1 MKLLILGNHTCGNRG
16 DSAIL
21 RGLLDAINSLNPH
34 AEVDVMSR
42 YPVSSSWLLNRPVM
56 GDPLFLQMKQ
66 HNSAAGVVGR
76 VKKVLRRRYQ
86 HQVLLSRVT
95 DTGKLRNIAIAQGFT
110 DFVRLLSGYDAI
122 IQVGG
127 SFFVDLYGVPQFEHA
142 LCTFMAKKP
151 LFMIGHSVGPF
162 QDEQFNQL
170 ANYVFGHCDALILRE
185 SVSLDLMK
193 RSNIT
198 TAKVEHGVDTA
209 WLVDHHTE
217 EFTASYAVQHW
228 LDVAAQQKTVAI
240 TLREL
245 APFDKRLGTTQQAYE
260 KAFAGV
266 VNRILD
272 EGYQVIALS
281 TCTGIDSYNKDDRMV
296 ALNLRQHISD
306 PARYHVVMDE
316 LNDLEMGKILG
327 ACELTVGTRLHSA
340 IISMNFAT
348 PAIAINYEHKSAGIM
363 QQLGLPEMAIDIRHL
378 LDGSLQAM
386 VADTL
391 GQLPVLNARLS
402 EAVSRERQIGMQMV
416 QSVLE
421 RSRGGEMKVG
431 FFLLKFP
438 LSSETFVLNQIT
450 AFIDMGFEVEIVA
463 LQKGDTQNTHAA
475 WTKYNLA
482 ARTRWLQ
489 DEPQGKV
496 AKLRH
501 RASQTLRGIHR
512 KNTWQAL
519 NLKRYG
525 AESRNLILSAICGQ
539 VATPFRA
546 DVFIAHFG
554 PAGVTAAKLR
564 ELGVIR
570 GKIATIFH
578 GIDISSREVLNHYT
592 PEYQQLFRRG
602 DLMLPISDLWA
613 GRLQKMGCPR
623 EKIAVSRMGVDM
635 TRFSPRPVK
644 APATPLEIISVA
656 RLTEKKGLHVAIE
669 ACRQLKEQGVAFRY
683 RILGIGPWER
693 RLRTLIEQYQL
704 EDVVEMPG
712 FKPSHEV
719 KAMLDDADVFLLP
732 SVTGA
737 DGDMEGIPV
746 ALMEAMAVGIP
757 VVSTLH
763 SGIPELVEADK
774 SGWLVPEND
783 ARALAQRLAAFS
795 QLDTDELA
803 PVIKRAR
810 EKVEH
815 DFNQQ
820 VINRELA
827 SLLQAL

>member
-1 MKLLILGNHTCGNRG
+1 
-16 DSAIL
+16 
-21 RGLLDAINSLNPH
+21 
-34 AEVDVMSR
+34 
-42 YPVSSSWLLNRPVM
+42 
-56 GDPLFLQMKQ
+56 
-66 HNSAAGVVGR
+66 
-76 VKKVLRRRYQ
+76 
-86 HQVLLSRVT
+86 
-95 DTGKLRNIAIAQGFT
+95 
-110 DFVRLLSGYDAI
+110 
-122 IQVGG
+122 
-127 SFFVDLYGVPQFEHA
+127 
-142 LCTFMAKKP
+142 
-151 LFMIGHSVGPF
+151 
-162 QDEQFNQL
+162 
-170 ANYVFGHCDALILRE
+170 
-185 SVSLDLMK
+185 
-193 RSNIT
+193 
-198 TAKVEHGVDTA
+198 
-209 WLVDHHTE
+209 
-217 EFTASYAVQHW
+217 
-228 LDVAAQQKTVAI
+228 
-240 TLREL
+240 
-245 APFDKRLGTTQQAYE
+245 
-260 KAFAGV
+260 
-266 VNRILD
+266 
-272 EGYQVIALS
+272 
-281 TCTGIDSYNKDDRMV
+281 
-296 ALNLRQHISD
+296 
-306 PARYHVVMDE
+306 
-316 LNDLEMGKILG
+316 
-327 ACELTVGTRLHSA
+327 
-340 IISMNFAT
+340 
-348 PAIAINYEHKSAGIM
+348 
-363 QQLGLPEMAIDIRHL
+363 
-378 LDGSLQAM
+378 
-386 VADTL
+386 
-391 GQLPVLNARLS
+391 
-402 EAVSRERQIGMQMV
+402 
-416 QSVLE
+416 
-421 RSRGGEMKVG
+421 MKVG

-489 DEPQGKV
+489 DEPTGKV

-519 NLKRYG
+519 NLKLYG
-525 AESRNLILSAICGQ
+525 AESRNLILSAICGL
-539 VATPFRA
+539 VATPFHA

-669 ACRQLKEQGVAFRY
+669 ACRQLKEQGMAFRY

-803 PVIKRAR
+803 PVVKRAR

>member
-1 MKLLILGNHTCGNRG
+1 
-16 DSAIL
+16 
-21 RGLLDAINSLNPH
+21 
-34 AEVDVMSR
+34 
-42 YPVSSSWLLNRPVM
+42 
-56 GDPLFLQMKQ
+56 
-66 HNSAAGVVGR
+66 
-76 VKKVLRRRYQ
+76 
-86 HQVLLSRVT
+86 
-95 DTGKLRNIAIAQGFT
+95 
-110 DFVRLLSGYDAI
+110 
-122 IQVGG
+122 
-127 SFFVDLYGVPQFEHA
+127 
-142 LCTFMAKKP
+142 
-151 LFMIGHSVGPF
+151 
-162 QDEQFNQL
+162 
-170 ANYVFGHCDALILRE
+170 
-185 SVSLDLMK
+185 
-193 RSNIT
+193 
-198 TAKVEHGVDTA
+198 
-209 WLVDHHTE
+209 
-217 EFTASYAVQHW
+217 
-228 LDVAAQQKTVAI
+228 
-240 TLREL
+240 
-245 APFDKRLGTTQQAYE
+245 
-260 KAFAGV
+260 
-266 VNRILD
+266 
-272 EGYQVIALS
+272 
-281 TCTGIDSYNKDDRMV
+281 
-296 ALNLRQHISD
+296 
-306 PARYHVVMDE
+306 
-316 LNDLEMGKILG
+316 
-327 ACELTVGTRLHSA
+327 
-340 IISMNFAT
+340 
-348 PAIAINYEHKSAGIM
+348 
-363 QQLGLPEMAIDIRHL
+363 
-378 LDGSLQAM
+378 
-386 VADTL
+386 
-391 GQLPVLNARLS
+391 
-402 EAVSRERQIGMQMV
+402 
-416 QSVLE
+416 
-421 RSRGGEMKVG
+421 MKVG

-450 AFIDMGFEVEIVA
+450 AFIDMGFEVEILA

-489 DEPQGKV
+489 DEPTGKV

-539 VATPFRA
+539 VAIPFYA

-602 DLMLPISDLWA
+602 ELMLPISDLWA
-613 GRLQKMGCPR
+613 
-623 EKIAVSRMGVDM
+623 
-635 TRFSPRPVK
+635 
-644 APATPLEIISVA
+644 
-656 RLTEKKGLHVAIE
+656 
-669 ACRQLKEQGVAFRY
+669 
-683 RILGIGPWER
+683 GIGPWER

-704 EDVVEMPG
+704 EDVIEMPG

-783 ARALAQRLAAFS
+783 ACALAQRLAAFS
-795 QLDTDELA
+795 QLDTDELTT
-803 PVIKRAR
+803 VVKRAR

>member
-1 MKLLILGNHTCGNRG
+1 
-16 DSAIL
+16 
-21 RGLLDAINSLNPH
+21 
-34 AEVDVMSR
+34 
-42 YPVSSSWLLNRPVM
+42 
-56 GDPLFLQMKQ
+56 
-66 HNSAAGVVGR
+66 
-76 VKKVLRRRYQ
+76 
-86 HQVLLSRVT
+86 
-95 DTGKLRNIAIAQGFT
+95 
-110 DFVRLLSGYDAI
+110 
-122 IQVGG
+122 
-127 SFFVDLYGVPQFEHA
+127 
-142 LCTFMAKKP
+142 
-151 LFMIGHSVGPF
+151 
-162 QDEQFNQL
+162 
-170 ANYVFGHCDALILRE
+170 
-185 SVSLDLMK
+185 
-193 RSNIT
+193 
-198 TAKVEHGVDTA
+198 
-209 WLVDHHTE
+209 
-217 EFTASYAVQHW
+217 
-228 LDVAAQQKTVAI
+228 
-240 TLREL
+240 
-245 APFDKRLGTTQQAYE
+245 
-260 KAFAGV
+260 
-266 VNRILD
+266 
-272 EGYQVIALS
+272 
-281 TCTGIDSYNKDDRMV
+281 
-296 ALNLRQHISD
+296 
-306 PARYHVVMDE
+306 
-316 LNDLEMGKILG
+316 
-327 ACELTVGTRLHSA
+327 
-340 IISMNFAT
+340 
-348 PAIAINYEHKSAGIM
+348 
-363 QQLGLPEMAIDIRHL
+363 
-378 LDGSLQAM
+378 
-386 VADTL
+386 
-391 GQLPVLNARLS
+391 
-402 EAVSRERQIGMQMV
+402 
-416 QSVLE
+416 
-421 RSRGGEMKVG
+421 MKVG

-489 DEPQGKV
+489 DEPTGKV

-539 VATPFRA
+539 VAKPLHA

-795 QLDTDELA
+795 QLDTDELTT
-803 PVIKRAR
+803 VVKRAR

-827 SLLQAL
+827 SLLQALERRTYAI

>member
-1 MKLLILGNHTCGNRG
+1 
-16 DSAIL
+16 
-21 RGLLDAINSLNPH
+21 
-34 AEVDVMSR
+34 
-42 YPVSSSWLLNRPVM
+42 
-56 GDPLFLQMKQ
+56 
-66 HNSAAGVVGR
+66 
-76 VKKVLRRRYQ
+76 
-86 HQVLLSRVT
+86 
-95 DTGKLRNIAIAQGFT
+95 
-110 DFVRLLSGYDAI
+110 
-122 IQVGG
+122 
-127 SFFVDLYGVPQFEHA
+127 
-142 LCTFMAKKP
+142 
-151 LFMIGHSVGPF
+151 
-162 QDEQFNQL
+162 
-170 ANYVFGHCDALILRE
+170 
-185 SVSLDLMK
+185 
-193 RSNIT
+193 
-198 TAKVEHGVDTA
+198 
-209 WLVDHHTE
+209 
-217 EFTASYAVQHW
+217 
-228 LDVAAQQKTVAI
+228 
-240 TLREL
+240 
-245 APFDKRLGTTQQAYE
+245 
-260 KAFAGV
+260 
-266 VNRILD
+266 
-272 EGYQVIALS
+272 
-281 TCTGIDSYNKDDRMV
+281 
-296 ALNLRQHISD
+296 
-306 PARYHVVMDE
+306 
-316 LNDLEMGKILG
+316 
-327 ACELTVGTRLHSA
+327 
-340 IISMNFAT
+340 
-348 PAIAINYEHKSAGIM
+348 
-363 QQLGLPEMAIDIRHL
+363 
-378 LDGSLQAM
+378 
-386 VADTL
+386 
-391 GQLPVLNARLS
+391 
-402 EAVSRERQIGMQMV
+402 
-416 QSVLE
+416 
-421 RSRGGEMKVG
+421 MKVG

-489 DEPQGKV
+489 DEPTGKV

-525 AESRNLILSAICGQ
+525 AEARNLILSAICGL
-539 VATPFRA
+539 VATPFHA

-704 EDVVEMPG
+704 EDVVEVPG

-803 PVIKRAR
+803 PVVKRAR

>member
-1 MKLLILGNHTCGNRG
+1 
-16 DSAIL
+16 
-21 RGLLDAINSLNPH
+21 
-34 AEVDVMSR
+34 
-42 YPVSSSWLLNRPVM
+42 
-56 GDPLFLQMKQ
+56 
-66 HNSAAGVVGR
+66 
-76 VKKVLRRRYQ
+76 
-86 HQVLLSRVT
+86 
-95 DTGKLRNIAIAQGFT
+95 
-110 DFVRLLSGYDAI
+110 
-122 IQVGG
+122 
-127 SFFVDLYGVPQFEHA
+127 
-142 LCTFMAKKP
+142 
-151 LFMIGHSVGPF
+151 
-162 QDEQFNQL
+162 
-170 ANYVFGHCDALILRE
+170 
-185 SVSLDLMK
+185 
-193 RSNIT
+193 
-198 TAKVEHGVDTA
+198 
-209 WLVDHHTE
+209 
-217 EFTASYAVQHW
+217 
-228 LDVAAQQKTVAI
+228 
-240 TLREL
+240 
-245 APFDKRLGTTQQAYE
+245 
-260 KAFAGV
+260 
-266 VNRILD
+266 
-272 EGYQVIALS
+272 
-281 TCTGIDSYNKDDRMV
+281 
-296 ALNLRQHISD
+296 
-306 PARYHVVMDE
+306 
-316 LNDLEMGKILG
+316 
-327 ACELTVGTRLHSA
+327 
-340 IISMNFAT
+340 
-348 PAIAINYEHKSAGIM
+348 
-363 QQLGLPEMAIDIRHL
+363 
-378 LDGSLQAM
+378 
-386 VADTL
+386 
-391 GQLPVLNARLS
+391 
-402 EAVSRERQIGMQMV
+402 
-416 QSVLE
+416 
-421 RSRGGEMKVG
+421 MKVG

-489 DEPQGKV
+489 DEPTGKV

-539 VATPFRA
+539 GATPFRA
-546 DVFIAHFG
+546 EVFIAHFG

-803 PVIKRAR
+803 PVVKRAR

>member
-1 MKLLILGNHTCGNRG
+1 
-16 DSAIL
+16 
-21 RGLLDAINSLNPH
+21 
-34 AEVDVMSR
+34 
-42 YPVSSSWLLNRPVM
+42 
-56 GDPLFLQMKQ
+56 
-66 HNSAAGVVGR
+66 
-76 VKKVLRRRYQ
+76 
-86 HQVLLSRVT
+86 
-95 DTGKLRNIAIAQGFT
+95 
-110 DFVRLLSGYDAI
+110 
-122 IQVGG
+122 
-127 SFFVDLYGVPQFEHA
+127 
-142 LCTFMAKKP
+142 
-151 LFMIGHSVGPF
+151 
-162 QDEQFNQL
+162 
-170 ANYVFGHCDALILRE
+170 
-185 SVSLDLMK
+185 
-193 RSNIT
+193 
-198 TAKVEHGVDTA
+198 
-209 WLVDHHTE
+209 
-217 EFTASYAVQHW
+217 
-228 LDVAAQQKTVAI
+228 
-240 TLREL
+240 
-245 APFDKRLGTTQQAYE
+245 
-260 KAFAGV
+260 
-266 VNRILD
+266 
-272 EGYQVIALS
+272 
-281 TCTGIDSYNKDDRMV
+281 
-296 ALNLRQHISD
+296 
-306 PARYHVVMDE
+306 
-316 LNDLEMGKILG
+316 
-327 ACELTVGTRLHSA
+327 
-340 IISMNFAT
+340 
-348 PAIAINYEHKSAGIM
+348 
-363 QQLGLPEMAIDIRHL
+363 
-378 LDGSLQAM
+378 
-386 VADTL
+386 
-391 GQLPVLNARLS
+391 
-402 EAVSRERQIGMQMV
+402 
-416 QSVLE
+416 
-421 RSRGGEMKVG
+421 MKVG
-431 FFLLKFP
+431 VFLLKFP

-489 DEPQGKV
+489 DEPTGKV

-539 VATPFRA
+539 VATPFHA
-546 DVFIAHFG
+546 DVFIAHFC

-669 ACRQLKEQGVAFRY
+669 ACRQLKEQGMAFRY

-803 PVIKRAR
+803 PVVKRAR

>member
-1 MKLLILGNHTCGNRG
+1 
-16 DSAIL
+16 
-21 RGLLDAINSLNPH
+21 
-34 AEVDVMSR
+34 
-42 YPVSSSWLLNRPVM
+42 
-56 GDPLFLQMKQ
+56 
-66 HNSAAGVVGR
+66 
-76 VKKVLRRRYQ
+76 
-86 HQVLLSRVT
+86 
-95 DTGKLRNIAIAQGFT
+95 
-110 DFVRLLSGYDAI
+110 
-122 IQVGG
+122 
-127 SFFVDLYGVPQFEHA
+127 
-142 LCTFMAKKP
+142 
-151 LFMIGHSVGPF
+151 
-162 QDEQFNQL
+162 
-170 ANYVFGHCDALILRE
+170 
-185 SVSLDLMK
+185 
-193 RSNIT
+193 
-198 TAKVEHGVDTA
+198 
-209 WLVDHHTE
+209 
-217 EFTASYAVQHW
+217 
-228 LDVAAQQKTVAI
+228 
-240 TLREL
+240 
-245 APFDKRLGTTQQAYE
+245 
-260 KAFAGV
+260 
-266 VNRILD
+266 
-272 EGYQVIALS
+272 
-281 TCTGIDSYNKDDRMV
+281 
-296 ALNLRQHISD
+296 
-306 PARYHVVMDE
+306 
-316 LNDLEMGKILG
+316 
-327 ACELTVGTRLHSA
+327 
-340 IISMNFAT
+340 
-348 PAIAINYEHKSAGIM
+348 
-363 QQLGLPEMAIDIRHL
+363 
-378 LDGSLQAM
+378 
-386 VADTL
+386 
-391 GQLPVLNARLS
+391 
-402 EAVSRERQIGMQMV
+402 
-416 QSVLE
+416 
-421 RSRGGEMKVG
+421 MKVG

-489 DEPQGKV
+489 DEPTGKV

-525 AESRNLILSAICGQ
+525 AESRNLILSAICGR
-539 VATPFRA
+539 VATPFHA

-564 ELGVIR
+564 ELGVIH

-795 QLDTDELA
+795 QLDADKLA

>member
-1 MKLLILGNHTCGNRG
+1 
-16 DSAIL
+16 
-21 RGLLDAINSLNPH
+21 
-34 AEVDVMSR
+34 
-42 YPVSSSWLLNRPVM
+42 
-56 GDPLFLQMKQ
+56 
-66 HNSAAGVVGR
+66 
-76 VKKVLRRRYQ
+76 
-86 HQVLLSRVT
+86 
-95 DTGKLRNIAIAQGFT
+95 
-110 DFVRLLSGYDAI
+110 
-122 IQVGG
+122 
-127 SFFVDLYGVPQFEHA
+127 
-142 LCTFMAKKP
+142 
-151 LFMIGHSVGPF
+151 
-162 QDEQFNQL
+162 
-170 ANYVFGHCDALILRE
+170 
-185 SVSLDLMK
+185 
-193 RSNIT
+193 
-198 TAKVEHGVDTA
+198 
-209 WLVDHHTE
+209 
-217 EFTASYAVQHW
+217 
-228 LDVAAQQKTVAI
+228 
-240 TLREL
+240 
-245 APFDKRLGTTQQAYE
+245 
-260 KAFAGV
+260 
-266 VNRILD
+266 
-272 EGYQVIALS
+272 
-281 TCTGIDSYNKDDRMV
+281 
-296 ALNLRQHISD
+296 
-306 PARYHVVMDE
+306 
-316 LNDLEMGKILG
+316 
-327 ACELTVGTRLHSA
+327 
-340 IISMNFAT
+340 
-348 PAIAINYEHKSAGIM
+348 
-363 QQLGLPEMAIDIRHL
+363 
-378 LDGSLQAM
+378 
-386 VADTL
+386 
-391 GQLPVLNARLS
+391 
-402 EAVSRERQIGMQMV
+402 
-416 QSVLE
+416 
-421 RSRGGEMKVG
+421 MKVG

-463 LQKGDTQNTHAA
+463 LQKGDTENTHAA

-482 ARTRWLQ
+482 VRTRWLQ
-489 DEPQGKV
+489 DEPTGKV

-539 VATPFRA
+539 VATPFHA
-546 DVFIAHFG
+546 DAFIAHFG

-783 ARALAQRLAAFS
+783 ARALAQRLAVFS

-815 DFNQQ
+815 VFNQQ

>member
-1 MKLLILGNHTCGNRG
+1 
-16 DSAIL
+16 
-21 RGLLDAINSLNPH
+21 
-34 AEVDVMSR
+34 
-42 YPVSSSWLLNRPVM
+42 
-56 GDPLFLQMKQ
+56 
-66 HNSAAGVVGR
+66 
-76 VKKVLRRRYQ
+76 
-86 HQVLLSRVT
+86 
-95 DTGKLRNIAIAQGFT
+95 
-110 DFVRLLSGYDAI
+110 
-122 IQVGG
+122 
-127 SFFVDLYGVPQFEHA
+127 
-142 LCTFMAKKP
+142 
-151 LFMIGHSVGPF
+151 
-162 QDEQFNQL
+162 
-170 ANYVFGHCDALILRE
+170 
-185 SVSLDLMK
+185 
-193 RSNIT
+193 
-198 TAKVEHGVDTA
+198 
-209 WLVDHHTE
+209 
-217 EFTASYAVQHW
+217 
-228 LDVAAQQKTVAI
+228 
-240 TLREL
+240 
-245 APFDKRLGTTQQAYE
+245 
-260 KAFAGV
+260 
-266 VNRILD
+266 
-272 EGYQVIALS
+272 
-281 TCTGIDSYNKDDRMV
+281 
-296 ALNLRQHISD
+296 
-306 PARYHVVMDE
+306 
-316 LNDLEMGKILG
+316 
-327 ACELTVGTRLHSA
+327 
-340 IISMNFAT
+340 
-348 PAIAINYEHKSAGIM
+348 
-363 QQLGLPEMAIDIRHL
+363 
-378 LDGSLQAM
+378 
-386 VADTL
+386 
-391 GQLPVLNARLS
+391 
-402 EAVSRERQIGMQMV
+402 
-416 QSVLE
+416 
-421 RSRGGEMKVG
+421 MKVG

-539 VATPFRA
+539 VVTPLHA

-578 GIDISSREVLNHYT
+578 GIDISSRDVLNHYT

-719 KAMLDDADVFLLP
+719 KAILDDADVFLLP

-820 VINRELA
+820 EINRELA

>member
-1 MKLLILGNHTCGNRG
+1 
-16 DSAIL
+16 
-21 RGLLDAINSLNPH
+21 
-34 AEVDVMSR
+34 
-42 YPVSSSWLLNRPVM
+42 
-56 GDPLFLQMKQ
+56 
-66 HNSAAGVVGR
+66 
-76 VKKVLRRRYQ
+76 
-86 HQVLLSRVT
+86 
-95 DTGKLRNIAIAQGFT
+95 
-110 DFVRLLSGYDAI
+110 
-122 IQVGG
+122 
-127 SFFVDLYGVPQFEHA
+127 
-142 LCTFMAKKP
+142 
-151 LFMIGHSVGPF
+151 
-162 QDEQFNQL
+162 
-170 ANYVFGHCDALILRE
+170 
-185 SVSLDLMK
+185 
-193 RSNIT
+193 
-198 TAKVEHGVDTA
+198 
-209 WLVDHHTE
+209 
-217 EFTASYAVQHW
+217 
-228 LDVAAQQKTVAI
+228 
-240 TLREL
+240 
-245 APFDKRLGTTQQAYE
+245 
-260 KAFAGV
+260 
-266 VNRILD
+266 
-272 EGYQVIALS
+272 
-281 TCTGIDSYNKDDRMV
+281 
-296 ALNLRQHISD
+296 
-306 PARYHVVMDE
+306 
-316 LNDLEMGKILG
+316 
-327 ACELTVGTRLHSA
+327 
-340 IISMNFAT
+340 
-348 PAIAINYEHKSAGIM
+348 
-363 QQLGLPEMAIDIRHL
+363 
-378 LDGSLQAM
+378 
-386 VADTL
+386 
-391 GQLPVLNARLS
+391 
-402 EAVSRERQIGMQMV
+402 
-416 QSVLE
+416 
-421 RSRGGEMKVG
+421 MKVG

-539 VATPFRA
+539 VVTPLHA

-578 GIDISSREVLNHYT
+578 GIDISSRDVLNHYT
-592 PEYQQLFRRG
+592 PEYQQLFRCG

-719 KAMLDDADVFLLP
+719 KAILDDADVFLLP

>member
-1 MKLLILGNHTCGNRG
+1 
-16 DSAIL
+16 
-21 RGLLDAINSLNPH
+21 
-34 AEVDVMSR
+34 
-42 YPVSSSWLLNRPVM
+42 
-56 GDPLFLQMKQ
+56 
-66 HNSAAGVVGR
+66 
-76 VKKVLRRRYQ
+76 
-86 HQVLLSRVT
+86 
-95 DTGKLRNIAIAQGFT
+95 
-110 DFVRLLSGYDAI
+110 
-122 IQVGG
+122 
-127 SFFVDLYGVPQFEHA
+127 
-142 LCTFMAKKP
+142 
-151 LFMIGHSVGPF
+151 
-162 QDEQFNQL
+162 
-170 ANYVFGHCDALILRE
+170 
-185 SVSLDLMK
+185 
-193 RSNIT
+193 
-198 TAKVEHGVDTA
+198 
-209 WLVDHHTE
+209 
-217 EFTASYAVQHW
+217 
-228 LDVAAQQKTVAI
+228 
-240 TLREL
+240 
-245 APFDKRLGTTQQAYE
+245 
-260 KAFAGV
+260 
-266 VNRILD
+266 
-272 EGYQVIALS
+272 
-281 TCTGIDSYNKDDRMV
+281 
-296 ALNLRQHISD
+296 
-306 PARYHVVMDE
+306 
-316 LNDLEMGKILG
+316 
-327 ACELTVGTRLHSA
+327 
-340 IISMNFAT
+340 
-348 PAIAINYEHKSAGIM
+348 
-363 QQLGLPEMAIDIRHL
+363 
-378 LDGSLQAM
+378 
-386 VADTL
+386 
-391 GQLPVLNARLS
+391 
-402 EAVSRERQIGMQMV
+402 
-416 QSVLE
+416 
-421 RSRGGEMKVG
+421 MKVG

-463 LQKGDTQNTHAA
+463 LQKGDTENTHAA

-489 DEPQGKV
+489 DEPTGKV

-539 VATPFRA
+539 VVAPLHA

-669 ACRQLKEQGVAFRY
+669 ACRQLKEQGMAFRY

-783 ARALAQRLAAFS
+783 ARALAQRLATFS

-803 PVIKRAR
+803 PVVKRAR

>member
-1 MKLLILGNHTCGNRG
+1 
-16 DSAIL
+16 
-21 RGLLDAINSLNPH
+21 
-34 AEVDVMSR
+34 
-42 YPVSSSWLLNRPVM
+42 
-56 GDPLFLQMKQ
+56 
-66 HNSAAGVVGR
+66 
-76 VKKVLRRRYQ
+76 
-86 HQVLLSRVT
+86 
-95 DTGKLRNIAIAQGFT
+95 
-110 DFVRLLSGYDAI
+110 
-122 IQVGG
+122 
-127 SFFVDLYGVPQFEHA
+127 
-142 LCTFMAKKP
+142 
-151 LFMIGHSVGPF
+151 
-162 QDEQFNQL
+162 
-170 ANYVFGHCDALILRE
+170 
-185 SVSLDLMK
+185 
-193 RSNIT
+193 
-198 TAKVEHGVDTA
+198 
-209 WLVDHHTE
+209 
-217 EFTASYAVQHW
+217 
-228 LDVAAQQKTVAI
+228 
-240 TLREL
+240 
-245 APFDKRLGTTQQAYE
+245 
-260 KAFAGV
+260 
-266 VNRILD
+266 
-272 EGYQVIALS
+272 
-281 TCTGIDSYNKDDRMV
+281 
-296 ALNLRQHISD
+296 
-306 PARYHVVMDE
+306 
-316 LNDLEMGKILG
+316 
-327 ACELTVGTRLHSA
+327 
-340 IISMNFAT
+340 
-348 PAIAINYEHKSAGIM
+348 
-363 QQLGLPEMAIDIRHL
+363 
-378 LDGSLQAM
+378 
-386 VADTL
+386 
-391 GQLPVLNARLS
+391 
-402 EAVSRERQIGMQMV
+402 
-416 QSVLE
+416 
-421 RSRGGEMKVG
+421 MKVG

-489 DEPQGKV
+489 DEPTGKV

-539 VATPFRA
+539 VVTPLHA

-578 GIDISSREVLNHYT
+578 GIDISSRDVLNHYT

-719 KAMLDDADVFLLP
+719 KAILDDADVFLLP

>member
-1 MKLLILGNHTCGNRG
+1 
-16 DSAIL
+16 
-21 RGLLDAINSLNPH
+21 
-34 AEVDVMSR
+34 
-42 YPVSSSWLLNRPVM
+42 
-56 GDPLFLQMKQ
+56 
-66 HNSAAGVVGR
+66 
-76 VKKVLRRRYQ
+76 
-86 HQVLLSRVT
+86 
-95 DTGKLRNIAIAQGFT
+95 
-110 DFVRLLSGYDAI
+110 
-122 IQVGG
+122 
-127 SFFVDLYGVPQFEHA
+127 
-142 LCTFMAKKP
+142 
-151 LFMIGHSVGPF
+151 
-162 QDEQFNQL
+162 
-170 ANYVFGHCDALILRE
+170 
-185 SVSLDLMK
+185 
-193 RSNIT
+193 
-198 TAKVEHGVDTA
+198 
-209 WLVDHHTE
+209 
-217 EFTASYAVQHW
+217 
-228 LDVAAQQKTVAI
+228 
-240 TLREL
+240 
-245 APFDKRLGTTQQAYE
+245 
-260 KAFAGV
+260 
-266 VNRILD
+266 
-272 EGYQVIALS
+272 
-281 TCTGIDSYNKDDRMV
+281 
-296 ALNLRQHISD
+296 
-306 PARYHVVMDE
+306 
-316 LNDLEMGKILG
+316 
-327 ACELTVGTRLHSA
+327 
-340 IISMNFAT
+340 
-348 PAIAINYEHKSAGIM
+348 
-363 QQLGLPEMAIDIRHL
+363 
-378 LDGSLQAM
+378 
-386 VADTL
+386 
-391 GQLPVLNARLS
+391 
-402 EAVSRERQIGMQMV
+402 
-416 QSVLE
+416 
-421 RSRGGEMKVG
+421 MKVG

-489 DEPQGKV
+489 DEPTGKV

-539 VATPFRA
+539 VAKPLHA

-669 ACRQLKEQGVAFRY
+669 ACRQLKEQGMAFRY

-795 QLDTDELA
+795 QLDTDKLA
-803 PVIKRAR
+803 PVVKRAR

>member
-1 MKLLILGNHTCGNRG
+1 
-16 DSAIL
+16 
-21 RGLLDAINSLNPH
+21 
-34 AEVDVMSR
+34 
-42 YPVSSSWLLNRPVM
+42 
-56 GDPLFLQMKQ
+56 
-66 HNSAAGVVGR
+66 
-76 VKKVLRRRYQ
+76 
-86 HQVLLSRVT
+86 
-95 DTGKLRNIAIAQGFT
+95 
-110 DFVRLLSGYDAI
+110 
-122 IQVGG
+122 
-127 SFFVDLYGVPQFEHA
+127 
-142 LCTFMAKKP
+142 
-151 LFMIGHSVGPF
+151 
-162 QDEQFNQL
+162 
-170 ANYVFGHCDALILRE
+170 
-185 SVSLDLMK
+185 
-193 RSNIT
+193 
-198 TAKVEHGVDTA
+198 
-209 WLVDHHTE
+209 
-217 EFTASYAVQHW
+217 
-228 LDVAAQQKTVAI
+228 
-240 TLREL
+240 
-245 APFDKRLGTTQQAYE
+245 
-260 KAFAGV
+260 
-266 VNRILD
+266 
-272 EGYQVIALS
+272 
-281 TCTGIDSYNKDDRMV
+281 
-296 ALNLRQHISD
+296 
-306 PARYHVVMDE
+306 
-316 LNDLEMGKILG
+316 
-327 ACELTVGTRLHSA
+327 
-340 IISMNFAT
+340 
-348 PAIAINYEHKSAGIM
+348 
-363 QQLGLPEMAIDIRHL
+363 
-378 LDGSLQAM
+378 
-386 VADTL
+386 
-391 GQLPVLNARLS
+391 
-402 EAVSRERQIGMQMV
+402 
-416 QSVLE
+416 
-421 RSRGGEMKVG
+421 MKVG

-475 WTKYNLA
+475 WTQYNLA
-482 ARTRWLQ
+482 AKTRWLQ

-519 NLKRYG
+519 NIKRYG
-525 AESRNLILSAICGQ
+525 AESRNLILSAICGR

-795 QLDTDELA
+795 QLDADKLA
-803 PVIKRAR
+803 PVVKRAR

>member
-1 MKLLILGNHTCGNRG
+1 
-16 DSAIL
+16 
-21 RGLLDAINSLNPH
+21 
-34 AEVDVMSR
+34 
-42 YPVSSSWLLNRPVM
+42 
-56 GDPLFLQMKQ
+56 
-66 HNSAAGVVGR
+66 
-76 VKKVLRRRYQ
+76 
-86 HQVLLSRVT
+86 
-95 DTGKLRNIAIAQGFT
+95 
-110 DFVRLLSGYDAI
+110 
-122 IQVGG
+122 
-127 SFFVDLYGVPQFEHA
+127 
-142 LCTFMAKKP
+142 
-151 LFMIGHSVGPF
+151 
-162 QDEQFNQL
+162 
-170 ANYVFGHCDALILRE
+170 
-185 SVSLDLMK
+185 
-193 RSNIT
+193 
-198 TAKVEHGVDTA
+198 
-209 WLVDHHTE
+209 
-217 EFTASYAVQHW
+217 
-228 LDVAAQQKTVAI
+228 
-240 TLREL
+240 
-245 APFDKRLGTTQQAYE
+245 
-260 KAFAGV
+260 
-266 VNRILD
+266 
-272 EGYQVIALS
+272 
-281 TCTGIDSYNKDDRMV
+281 
-296 ALNLRQHISD
+296 
-306 PARYHVVMDE
+306 
-316 LNDLEMGKILG
+316 
-327 ACELTVGTRLHSA
+327 
-340 IISMNFAT
+340 
-348 PAIAINYEHKSAGIM
+348 
-363 QQLGLPEMAIDIRHL
+363 
-378 LDGSLQAM
+378 
-386 VADTL
+386 
-391 GQLPVLNARLS
+391 
-402 EAVSRERQIGMQMV
+402 
-416 QSVLE
+416 
-421 RSRGGEMKVG
+421 MKVG

-463 LQKGDTQNTHAA
+463 LQKGDTENTHAA

-489 DEPQGKV
+489 DEPTGKV

-539 VATPFRA
+539 VVTPLHA

-719 KAMLDDADVFLLP
+719 KAILDDADVFLLP

-783 ARALAQRLAAFS
+783 SRALAQRLAAFS

-803 PVIKRAR
+803 PVVKRAR

-820 VINRELA
+820 VINRELV

>member
-1 MKLLILGNHTCGNRG
+1 
-16 DSAIL
+16 
-21 RGLLDAINSLNPH
+21 
-34 AEVDVMSR
+34 
-42 YPVSSSWLLNRPVM
+42 
-56 GDPLFLQMKQ
+56 
-66 HNSAAGVVGR
+66 
-76 VKKVLRRRYQ
+76 
-86 HQVLLSRVT
+86 
-95 DTGKLRNIAIAQGFT
+95 
-110 DFVRLLSGYDAI
+110 
-122 IQVGG
+122 
-127 SFFVDLYGVPQFEHA
+127 
-142 LCTFMAKKP
+142 
-151 LFMIGHSVGPF
+151 
-162 QDEQFNQL
+162 
-170 ANYVFGHCDALILRE
+170 
-185 SVSLDLMK
+185 
-193 RSNIT
+193 
-198 TAKVEHGVDTA
+198 
-209 WLVDHHTE
+209 
-217 EFTASYAVQHW
+217 
-228 LDVAAQQKTVAI
+228 
-240 TLREL
+240 
-245 APFDKRLGTTQQAYE
+245 
-260 KAFAGV
+260 
-266 VNRILD
+266 
-272 EGYQVIALS
+272 
-281 TCTGIDSYNKDDRMV
+281 
-296 ALNLRQHISD
+296 
-306 PARYHVVMDE
+306 
-316 LNDLEMGKILG
+316 
-327 ACELTVGTRLHSA
+327 
-340 IISMNFAT
+340 
-348 PAIAINYEHKSAGIM
+348 
-363 QQLGLPEMAIDIRHL
+363 
-378 LDGSLQAM
+378 
-386 VADTL
+386 
-391 GQLPVLNARLS
+391 
-402 EAVSRERQIGMQMV
+402 
-416 QSVLE
+416 
-421 RSRGGEMKVG
+421 MKVG

-489 DEPQGKV
+489 DEPTGKV

-539 VATPFRA
+539 VATPFHA
-546 DVFIAHFG
+546 DAFIAHFG

>member
-1 MKLLILGNHTCGNRG
+1 
-16 DSAIL
+16 
-21 RGLLDAINSLNPH
+21 
-34 AEVDVMSR
+34 
-42 YPVSSSWLLNRPVM
+42 
-56 GDPLFLQMKQ
+56 
-66 HNSAAGVVGR
+66 
-76 VKKVLRRRYQ
+76 
-86 HQVLLSRVT
+86 
-95 DTGKLRNIAIAQGFT
+95 
-110 DFVRLLSGYDAI
+110 
-122 IQVGG
+122 
-127 SFFVDLYGVPQFEHA
+127 
-142 LCTFMAKKP
+142 
-151 LFMIGHSVGPF
+151 
-162 QDEQFNQL
+162 
-170 ANYVFGHCDALILRE
+170 
-185 SVSLDLMK
+185 
-193 RSNIT
+193 
-198 TAKVEHGVDTA
+198 
-209 WLVDHHTE
+209 
-217 EFTASYAVQHW
+217 
-228 LDVAAQQKTVAI
+228 
-240 TLREL
+240 
-245 APFDKRLGTTQQAYE
+245 
-260 KAFAGV
+260 
-266 VNRILD
+266 
-272 EGYQVIALS
+272 
-281 TCTGIDSYNKDDRMV
+281 
-296 ALNLRQHISD
+296 
-306 PARYHVVMDE
+306 
-316 LNDLEMGKILG
+316 
-327 ACELTVGTRLHSA
+327 
-340 IISMNFAT
+340 
-348 PAIAINYEHKSAGIM
+348 
-363 QQLGLPEMAIDIRHL
+363 
-378 LDGSLQAM
+378 
-386 VADTL
+386 
-391 GQLPVLNARLS
+391 
-402 EAVSRERQIGMQMV
+402 
-416 QSVLE
+416 
-421 RSRGGEMKVG
+421 MKVG

-489 DEPQGKV
+489 DEPTGKV

-501 RASQTLRGIHR
+501 RASQSLRGIHR

-525 AESRNLILSAICGQ
+525 AESRNLILSAICGL

-602 DLMLPISDLWA
+602 DLMLPISNLWA

-623 EKIAVSRMGVDM
+623 EKISVSRMGVDM

-669 ACRQLKEQGVAFRY
+669 ACRQLKELGVAFRY

-795 QLDTDELA
+795 QLDTDELT
-803 PVIKRAR
+803 PVVKRAR

>member
-1 MKLLILGNHTCGNRG
+1 
-16 DSAIL
+16 
-21 RGLLDAINSLNPH
+21 
-34 AEVDVMSR
+34 
-42 YPVSSSWLLNRPVM
+42 
-56 GDPLFLQMKQ
+56 
-66 HNSAAGVVGR
+66 
-76 VKKVLRRRYQ
+76 
-86 HQVLLSRVT
+86 
-95 DTGKLRNIAIAQGFT
+95 
-110 DFVRLLSGYDAI
+110 
-122 IQVGG
+122 
-127 SFFVDLYGVPQFEHA
+127 
-142 LCTFMAKKP
+142 
-151 LFMIGHSVGPF
+151 
-162 QDEQFNQL
+162 
-170 ANYVFGHCDALILRE
+170 
-185 SVSLDLMK
+185 
-193 RSNIT
+193 
-198 TAKVEHGVDTA
+198 
-209 WLVDHHTE
+209 
-217 EFTASYAVQHW
+217 
-228 LDVAAQQKTVAI
+228 
-240 TLREL
+240 
-245 APFDKRLGTTQQAYE
+245 
-260 KAFAGV
+260 
-266 VNRILD
+266 
-272 EGYQVIALS
+272 
-281 TCTGIDSYNKDDRMV
+281 
-296 ALNLRQHISD
+296 
-306 PARYHVVMDE
+306 
-316 LNDLEMGKILG
+316 
-327 ACELTVGTRLHSA
+327 
-340 IISMNFAT
+340 
-348 PAIAINYEHKSAGIM
+348 
-363 QQLGLPEMAIDIRHL
+363 
-378 LDGSLQAM
+378 
-386 VADTL
+386 
-391 GQLPVLNARLS
+391 
-402 EAVSRERQIGMQMV
+402 
-416 QSVLE
+416 
-421 RSRGGEMKVG
+421 MKVG

-475 WTKYNLA
+475 WTQYNLA
-482 ARTRWLQ
+482 AKTRWLQ

-519 NLKRYG
+519 NIKRYG
-525 AESRNLILSAICGQ
+525 AESRNLILSAICGR
-539 VATPFRA
+539 VATPFHA

-704 EDVVEMPG
+704 EDMVEMPG

-795 QLDTDELA
+795 QVDADKLA

>member
-1 MKLLILGNHTCGNRG
+1 
-16 DSAIL
+16 
-21 RGLLDAINSLNPH
+21 
-34 AEVDVMSR
+34 
-42 YPVSSSWLLNRPVM
+42 
-56 GDPLFLQMKQ
+56 
-66 HNSAAGVVGR
+66 
-76 VKKVLRRRYQ
+76 
-86 HQVLLSRVT
+86 
-95 DTGKLRNIAIAQGFT
+95 
-110 DFVRLLSGYDAI
+110 
-122 IQVGG
+122 
-127 SFFVDLYGVPQFEHA
+127 
-142 LCTFMAKKP
+142 
-151 LFMIGHSVGPF
+151 
-162 QDEQFNQL
+162 
-170 ANYVFGHCDALILRE
+170 
-185 SVSLDLMK
+185 
-193 RSNIT
+193 
-198 TAKVEHGVDTA
+198 
-209 WLVDHHTE
+209 
-217 EFTASYAVQHW
+217 
-228 LDVAAQQKTVAI
+228 
-240 TLREL
+240 
-245 APFDKRLGTTQQAYE
+245 
-260 KAFAGV
+260 
-266 VNRILD
+266 
-272 EGYQVIALS
+272 
-281 TCTGIDSYNKDDRMV
+281 
-296 ALNLRQHISD
+296 
-306 PARYHVVMDE
+306 
-316 LNDLEMGKILG
+316 
-327 ACELTVGTRLHSA
+327 
-340 IISMNFAT
+340 
-348 PAIAINYEHKSAGIM
+348 
-363 QQLGLPEMAIDIRHL
+363 
-378 LDGSLQAM
+378 
-386 VADTL
+386 
-391 GQLPVLNARLS
+391 
-402 EAVSRERQIGMQMV
+402 
-416 QSVLE
+416 
-421 RSRGGEMKVG
+421 MKVG

-489 DEPQGKV
+489 DEPAGKV

-525 AESRNLILSAICGQ
+525 AESRNLILSAICGK
-539 VATPFRA
+539 VATPFHA

-719 KAMLDDADVFLLP
+719 RAMLDDADVFLLP

-803 PVIKRAR
+803 PVVKRAR

-827 SLLQAL
+827 SVLQAL

>member
-1 MKLLILGNHTCGNRG
+1 
-16 DSAIL
+16 
-21 RGLLDAINSLNPH
+21 
-34 AEVDVMSR
+34 
-42 YPVSSSWLLNRPVM
+42 
-56 GDPLFLQMKQ
+56 
-66 HNSAAGVVGR
+66 
-76 VKKVLRRRYQ
+76 
-86 HQVLLSRVT
+86 
-95 DTGKLRNIAIAQGFT
+95 
-110 DFVRLLSGYDAI
+110 
-122 IQVGG
+122 
-127 SFFVDLYGVPQFEHA
+127 
-142 LCTFMAKKP
+142 
-151 LFMIGHSVGPF
+151 
-162 QDEQFNQL
+162 
-170 ANYVFGHCDALILRE
+170 
-185 SVSLDLMK
+185 
-193 RSNIT
+193 
-198 TAKVEHGVDTA
+198 
-209 WLVDHHTE
+209 
-217 EFTASYAVQHW
+217 
-228 LDVAAQQKTVAI
+228 
-240 TLREL
+240 
-245 APFDKRLGTTQQAYE
+245 
-260 KAFAGV
+260 
-266 VNRILD
+266 
-272 EGYQVIALS
+272 
-281 TCTGIDSYNKDDRMV
+281 
-296 ALNLRQHISD
+296 
-306 PARYHVVMDE
+306 
-316 LNDLEMGKILG
+316 
-327 ACELTVGTRLHSA
+327 
-340 IISMNFAT
+340 
-348 PAIAINYEHKSAGIM
+348 
-363 QQLGLPEMAIDIRHL
+363 
-378 LDGSLQAM
+378 
-386 VADTL
+386 
-391 GQLPVLNARLS
+391 
-402 EAVSRERQIGMQMV
+402 
-416 QSVLE
+416 
-421 RSRGGEMKVG
+421 MKVG

-489 DEPQGKV
+489 DEPTGKV

-539 VATPFRA
+539 VAKPLHA

-669 ACRQLKEQGVAFRY
+669 ACRQLKELGVAFRY

-763 SGIPELVEADK
+763 SGIPELVEADT

-803 PVIKRAR
+803 PVVKRAR

>member
-1 MKLLILGNHTCGNRG
+1 
-16 DSAIL
+16 
-21 RGLLDAINSLNPH
+21 
-34 AEVDVMSR
+34 
-42 YPVSSSWLLNRPVM
+42 
-56 GDPLFLQMKQ
+56 
-66 HNSAAGVVGR
+66 
-76 VKKVLRRRYQ
+76 
-86 HQVLLSRVT
+86 
-95 DTGKLRNIAIAQGFT
+95 
-110 DFVRLLSGYDAI
+110 
-122 IQVGG
+122 
-127 SFFVDLYGVPQFEHA
+127 
-142 LCTFMAKKP
+142 
-151 LFMIGHSVGPF
+151 
-162 QDEQFNQL
+162 
-170 ANYVFGHCDALILRE
+170 
-185 SVSLDLMK
+185 
-193 RSNIT
+193 
-198 TAKVEHGVDTA
+198 
-209 WLVDHHTE
+209 
-217 EFTASYAVQHW
+217 
-228 LDVAAQQKTVAI
+228 
-240 TLREL
+240 
-245 APFDKRLGTTQQAYE
+245 
-260 KAFAGV
+260 
-266 VNRILD
+266 
-272 EGYQVIALS
+272 
-281 TCTGIDSYNKDDRMV
+281 
-296 ALNLRQHISD
+296 
-306 PARYHVVMDE
+306 
-316 LNDLEMGKILG
+316 
-327 ACELTVGTRLHSA
+327 
-340 IISMNFAT
+340 
-348 PAIAINYEHKSAGIM
+348 
-363 QQLGLPEMAIDIRHL
+363 
-378 LDGSLQAM
+378 
-386 VADTL
+386 
-391 GQLPVLNARLS
+391 
-402 EAVSRERQIGMQMV
+402 
-416 QSVLE
+416 
-421 RSRGGEMKVG
+421 MKVG

-489 DEPQGKV
+489 DEPTGKV

-539 VATPFRA
+539 VVTPLHA

-578 GIDISSREVLNHYT
+578 GIDISSRDVLNHYT

>member
-1 MKLLILGNHTCGNRG
+1 
-16 DSAIL
+16 
-21 RGLLDAINSLNPH
+21 
-34 AEVDVMSR
+34 
-42 YPVSSSWLLNRPVM
+42 
-56 GDPLFLQMKQ
+56 
-66 HNSAAGVVGR
+66 
-76 VKKVLRRRYQ
+76 
-86 HQVLLSRVT
+86 
-95 DTGKLRNIAIAQGFT
+95 
-110 DFVRLLSGYDAI
+110 
-122 IQVGG
+122 
-127 SFFVDLYGVPQFEHA
+127 
-142 LCTFMAKKP
+142 
-151 LFMIGHSVGPF
+151 
-162 QDEQFNQL
+162 
-170 ANYVFGHCDALILRE
+170 
-185 SVSLDLMK
+185 
-193 RSNIT
+193 
-198 TAKVEHGVDTA
+198 
-209 WLVDHHTE
+209 
-217 EFTASYAVQHW
+217 
-228 LDVAAQQKTVAI
+228 
-240 TLREL
+240 
-245 APFDKRLGTTQQAYE
+245 
-260 KAFAGV
+260 
-266 VNRILD
+266 
-272 EGYQVIALS
+272 
-281 TCTGIDSYNKDDRMV
+281 
-296 ALNLRQHISD
+296 
-306 PARYHVVMDE
+306 
-316 LNDLEMGKILG
+316 
-327 ACELTVGTRLHSA
+327 
-340 IISMNFAT
+340 
-348 PAIAINYEHKSAGIM
+348 
-363 QQLGLPEMAIDIRHL
+363 
-378 LDGSLQAM
+378 
-386 VADTL
+386 
-391 GQLPVLNARLS
+391 
-402 EAVSRERQIGMQMV
+402 
-416 QSVLE
+416 
-421 RSRGGEMKVG
+421 MKVG

-463 LQKGDTQNTHAA
+463 LQKGDTENTHAA

-489 DEPQGKV
+489 DEPTGKV

-501 RASQTLRGIHR
+501 RASQTLRGIYR

-539 VATPFRA
+539 VATPFHA
-546 DVFIAHFG
+546 DVFIANFG

-602 DLMLPISDLWA
+602 DLMLPISNLWA

-669 ACRQLKEQGVAFRY
+669 ACRQLKEQGMAFRY

-803 PVIKRAR
+803 PVVKRAR

>member
-1 MKLLILGNHTCGNRG
+1 
-16 DSAIL
+16 
-21 RGLLDAINSLNPH
+21 
-34 AEVDVMSR
+34 
-42 YPVSSSWLLNRPVM
+42 
-56 GDPLFLQMKQ
+56 
-66 HNSAAGVVGR
+66 
-76 VKKVLRRRYQ
+76 
-86 HQVLLSRVT
+86 
-95 DTGKLRNIAIAQGFT
+95 
-110 DFVRLLSGYDAI
+110 
-122 IQVGG
+122 
-127 SFFVDLYGVPQFEHA
+127 
-142 LCTFMAKKP
+142 
-151 LFMIGHSVGPF
+151 
-162 QDEQFNQL
+162 
-170 ANYVFGHCDALILRE
+170 
-185 SVSLDLMK
+185 
-193 RSNIT
+193 
-198 TAKVEHGVDTA
+198 
-209 WLVDHHTE
+209 
-217 EFTASYAVQHW
+217 
-228 LDVAAQQKTVAI
+228 
-240 TLREL
+240 
-245 APFDKRLGTTQQAYE
+245 
-260 KAFAGV
+260 
-266 VNRILD
+266 
-272 EGYQVIALS
+272 
-281 TCTGIDSYNKDDRMV
+281 
-296 ALNLRQHISD
+296 
-306 PARYHVVMDE
+306 
-316 LNDLEMGKILG
+316 
-327 ACELTVGTRLHSA
+327 
-340 IISMNFAT
+340 
-348 PAIAINYEHKSAGIM
+348 
-363 QQLGLPEMAIDIRHL
+363 
-378 LDGSLQAM
+378 
-386 VADTL
+386 
-391 GQLPVLNARLS
+391 
-402 EAVSRERQIGMQMV
+402 
-416 QSVLE
+416 
-421 RSRGGEMKVG
+421 MKVG

-475 WTKYNLA
+475 WTQYNLA
-482 ARTRWLQ
+482 AKTRWLQ

-525 AESRNLILSAICGQ
+525 AESRNLILSAICGR
-539 VATPFRA
+539 VATPFHA

-554 PAGVTAAKLR
+554 PAGGTAAKLR

-704 EDVVEMPG
+704 EDMVEMPG

-795 QLDTDELA
+795 QLDADKLA